1 MTSNKPSSSSST
13 PPQEEQS
20 LELQEMSEK
29 LKAYQN
35 FMTSYIVNAQEEKMK
50 AIKTTEQAVSTKYEE
65 KLNQFLLKGAPE
77 EPPVKVTVIKNDD

>member
-1 MTSNKPSSSSST
+1 
-13 PPQEEQS
+13 
-20 LELQEMSEK
+20 
-29 LKAYQN
+29 
-35 FMTSYIVNAQEEKMK
+35 MTSYIVNAQEEKMK